1 MRYAG
6 GDSYEGEWKN
16 DVREGRGVF
25 KYSGGIADVAIW
37 SGGRSVYGARWSGDR
52 KIARRLVDGMDG
64 DFVGMKVALSIGRE
78 VGVDGIP
85 ERS

>member
-25 KYSGGIADVAIW
+25 NYSDGMSDVAIW
-37 SGGRSVYGARWSGDR
+37 REGRSVYGVRWSGDR
-52 KIARRLVDGMDG
+52 KIARRLVDGNEG
-64 DFVGMKVALSIGRE
+64 DFIGMKTALSIGRE
-78 VGVDGIP
+78 VGVNGVP
-85 ERS
+85 EKV